1 MQSGYTLQ
9 WTFVFLGGRKLKLTP
24 YRHLEML
31 WELIYPLKKKK
42 KKSYQKKQ
50 YRRLKQNWAIILCTY
65 VHIPSVREL
74 PLSTSV
80 CYTYLLFSYRRE
92 TKDRHHS
99 HYALHLEWFWIITTL
114 SRLFATLY
122 PRNTHLLKFSSITC
136 TKIFFTLDSP
146 FPIGIT
152 FQKCYLTPKDNRPL
166 NMLENTSTFLGHIQV
181 YERSCNWSKMRWK
194 PNRGWILLLW
204 SDCC

>member
-1 MQSGYTLQ
+1 M
-9 WTFVFLGGRKLKLTP
+9 
-24 YRHLEML
+24 
-31 WELIYPLKKKK
+31 
-42 KKSYQKKQ
+42 
-50 YRRLKQNWAIILCTY
+50 
-65 VHIPSVREL
+65 HIPSVREL

-166 NMLENTSTFLGHIQV
+166 NMLENTSTFLDTS
-181 YERSCNWSKMRWK
+181 RSMRGPAIGAKWGESLIEVEFYCFDLIVVNPPVK
-194 PNRGWILLLW
+194 PPSQKEQKNNLQKE
-204 SDCC
+204 